1 MKNKK
6 IMVGII
12 MGSKSDWSGTMEHC
26 SNTLKEFGIKH
37 KIIPASNDRI
47 ETTIIT
53 DNREMHL
60 QEFWVKNKGK
70 PEISDVIYNG
80 IDNAKPAQNVIKS
93 IEEADKIII
102 SPGNPIS
109 SIGPTICIKQI
120 RDALQ
125 RTNTKK
131 IVISPIINN
140 KPISGPAGRMM
151 KAKGYEVSV
160 MGVVEY
166 YKDIMTD
173 IVIDRIDKESIS
185 EIEKIGKV
193 AHVSDIIMND
203 RLKEIQLA
211 EEVMKISE

>member
-1 MKNKK
+1 MNL
-6 IMVGII
+6 MCYL
-12 MGSKSDWSGTMEHC
+12 KSDILS
-26 SNTLKEFGIKH
+26 KEFGIKH

-125 RTNTKK
+125 RTN
-131 IVISPIINN
+131 N